1 MKKAKKMTE
10 GAPWKLILMFALPLM
25 AGHALQQLYN
35 TVDSIVVGNFVS
47 PEALGA
53 VGTCAS
59 LVMLFLCFAVGMS
72 TGSAIVISQFY
83 GASRYEDMR
92 RAVSTCMIMMVGLGL
107 VLTVIGEFTADL
119 LLKYVLNVP
128 EIYLQDAS
136 TYFRIFVI
144 GLSSQFLYNIC
155 AAILRSFGDSK
166 ATLYFLIVSS
176 VSNIALDLLFVIAFH
191 WDVAGVAIATVI
203 AHILSAVAAVIYMF
217 KKYEMLRFK
226 KGEFR
231 FHKESAKIALKMAL
245 PTTLQQCIM
254 SFGSL
259 ALQRLVNTFDLTT
272 PGLLPGYTAGQR
284 LETFLMIPAFC
295 INSTMATYTGQNVG
309 AGKLERIKSGRTAAR
324 IICISIQVFVGLI
337 AFFLREPLIH
347 LFGVSGQSEAYG
359 IEYLVTM
366 IPCVLIFALNMSTI
380 GTLQGS
386 GDVMFTTFAS
396 ISGFILRVVLAYV
409 LGLFTPLGYRMIW
422 LNLPMGWIYS
432 TIICA
437 IRFYSGKWKTKG
449 IVRHQQEEI
458 AEDS

>member
-1 MKKAKKMTE
+1 MKKARKMTE
-10 GAPWKLILMFALPLM
+10 GTPWKLILLFALPLM

-35 TVDSIVVGNFVS
+35 TVDGIVVGNFVS
-47 PEALGA
+47 SEALGA

-72 TGSAIVISQFY
+72 TGSAVVISQFY
-83 GASRYEDMR
+83 GANRHEDMR
-92 RAVSTCMIMMVGLGL
+92 RAVSTCMIMMVGLGI

-128 EIYLQDAS
+128 EVYLADAS
-136 TYFRIFVI
+136 IYFRIFLI
-144 GLSSQFLYNIC
+144 GLAFQFLYNIC
-155 AAILRSFGDSK
+155 AAVLRSFGDSK
-166 ATLYFLIVSS
+166 ATLYFLIISS
-176 VSNIALDLLFVIAFH
+176 VSNIILDLLFVIAFH

-203 AHILSAVAAVIYMF
+203 AHILSAIVAVIYMF
-217 KKYEMLRFK
+217 KKYEVLRFK

-231 FHKESAKIALKMAL
+231 FHKESAKISLKMAI
-245 PTTLQQCIM
+245 PTTLQQSIM

-259 ALQRLVNTFDLTT
+259 ALQRLVNTFDLST
-272 PGLLPGYTAGQR
+272 PGLLPGYVAGQR

-295 INSTMATYTGQNVG
+295 INATMATYTGQNVG
-309 AGKLERIKSGRTAAR
+309 AGRFDRIRSGRTAAR
-324 IICISIQVFVGLI
+324 IICISIQVAVGLI
-337 AFFLREPLIH
+337 AFFLRHPLIR
-347 LFGVSGQSEAYG
+347 LFGVGGVSEAYG
-359 IEYLVTM
+359 LEYLVTM

-396 ISGFILRVVLAYV
+396 ISGFVLRVVLAYV

-437 IRFYSGKWKTKG
+437 IRFYGGKWKTKA
-449 IVRHQQEEI
+449 IVHHEPQE
-458 AEDS
+458 AVEDN